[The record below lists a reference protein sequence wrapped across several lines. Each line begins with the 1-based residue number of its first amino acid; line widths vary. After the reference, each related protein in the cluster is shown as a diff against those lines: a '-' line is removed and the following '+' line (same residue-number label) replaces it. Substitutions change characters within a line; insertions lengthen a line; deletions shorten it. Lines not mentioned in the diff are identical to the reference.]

1 MKDKLIRAKAPLRVS
16 FAGGGTDVSPFVERE
31 GGCVVSAT
39 INRYAHGTLRIRP
52 GPQVTIQSLDFG
64 ATVEYDPHEL
74 TQYDG
79 HFDLAKAAINRM
91 CPGEAAGLELF
102 LHSDVPPGS
111 GLGSSS
117 TLVVTLV
124 ALLKEYRRLSLSKYQ
139 IADLAYQI
147 ERVDL
152 GIRGGYQDQY
162 AAAFGG
168 FNFIEFS
175 SAGVAVRPLGL
186 PPATIN
192 ELETNLLLAYTGAP
206 RLSSHIIEDQV
217 ARYESGE
224 GASVQGLRELKALAV
239 EMREALVAGQLSGFG
254 ELLHREWE
262 TKQRL
267 SPKIGTTQL
276 AELYGAA
283 RAAGASGGKAVGA
296 GGGGFMLLYCPFDR
310 KHQIAETLRKVG
322 CTVSDLAFSAEGV
335 QTWTVPGD

>member
-1 MKDKLIRAKAPLRVS
+1 MTHLIRAKAPLRVS

-39 INRYAHGTLRIRP
+39 IDRYAHGTLRVRP
-52 GPQVTIQSLDFG
+52 GTHVTIQSLDFG
-64 ATVEYDPHEL
+64 VSVEYDSRDL

-79 HFDLAKAAINRM
+79 TFDLAKAAISRM
-91 CPGEAAGLELF
+91 CPGEPVGLELF

-124 ALLKEYRRLSLSKYQ
+124 ALLKEYRQIELTRDQ
-139 IADLAYQI
+139 IAHLAYEI

-152 GIRGGYQDQY
+152 KIQGGYQDQF

-175 SAGVAVRPLGL
+175 RDGVKVTPLNLPAG
-186 PPATIN
+186 TIN
-192 ELETNLLLAYTGAP
+192 ELQANLLLAYTGAP

-217 ARYESGE
+217 SRYESGD
-224 GASVQGLRELKALAV
+224 SLSSLRELKRLALEA
-239 EMREALVAGQLSGFG
+239 RDALVSGQLRDFG
-254 ELLHREWE
+254 KLLHVEWE

-267 SPKIGTTQL
+267 SPKIGTGHL
-276 AELYGAA
+276 ADIYAAA
-283 RAAGASGGKAVGA
+283 RERGALGGKAVGA

-310 KHQIAETLRKVG
+310 KHRVGERLRELG
-322 CTVSDLAFSAEGV
+322 CTVTDLAFSHEGV
-335 QTWTVPGD
+335 ETWTVDGDD